1 MISSVKRKSKKEM
14 DKILK
19 IRQAISGLLLV
30 ISHLRI
36 FSASSILNCKT
47 VAIVGPADSAYEEF
61 NGEFIDSFDFVIRLN
76 KAIVNWDNS
85 KEKHIGT
92 KTDILIHSFQE
103 NEDTG
108 GGKLDF
114 DLFEKKGV
122 RYVINAKFNYLGFRT
137 TFNFY
142 KKYLSKRNVYILSKD
157 SYSKCNKYFS
167 KKKPTNGFRALSMVF
182 EAKPKKIFIT
192 GFTFFK
198 TPYADGYRDSLRDLR
213 VLKDN
218 EKKRGLHD
226 PDFEFAIFLKFLK
239 ESKSEILLDQKLDAI
254 VKEEI

>member
-1 MISSVKRKSKKEM
+1 MALIIRKGKNALG
-14 DKILK
+14 KILK
-19 IRQAISGLLLV
+19 IPQAVSGLLLM
-30 ISHLRI
+30 IFHLRF
-36 FSASSILNCKT
+36 FSASSILKDKT
-47 VAIVGPADSAYEEF
+47 VAVVGPADSAYEEF
-61 NGEFIDSFDFVIRLN
+61 NGKFIDSFDYVIRLN

-122 RYVINAKFNYLGFRT
+122 RYVINAKYNYLGFRR

-142 KKYLSKRNVYILSKD
+142 KKYLSKRNVYILSKE
-157 SYSKCNKYFS
+157 SYSKCNKHFS
-167 KKKPTNGFRALSMVF
+167 KKIPTNGFRALSMVF
-182 EAKPKKIFIT
+182 GAKPKKIFIT

-198 TPYADGYRDSLRDLR
+198 TPYADGYRDSLGDFD

-226 PDFEFAIFLKFLK
+226 PDFEFTIFLKLLK
-239 ESKSEILLDQKLDAI
+239 ESNSEILLDKKLETI
-254 VKEEI
+254 VKEQV